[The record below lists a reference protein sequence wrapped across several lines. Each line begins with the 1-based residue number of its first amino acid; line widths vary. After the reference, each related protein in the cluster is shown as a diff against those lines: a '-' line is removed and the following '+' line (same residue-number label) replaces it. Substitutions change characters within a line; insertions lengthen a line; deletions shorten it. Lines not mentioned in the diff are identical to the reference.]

1 MNYFEF
7 KEFDCPCEDCQRAE
21 STGRANMQ
29 PRFLE
34 MLDHARAISKGT
46 SFKINSGYR
55 CEPHNAKVKGRPKTE
70 SSKGSSHIYGW
81 AADLA
86 CNSSQERHNILTA
99 LRETNFNRI
108 GISGTFIHVDG
119 DPDKSPNVTWT
130 Y

>member
-1 MNYFEF
+1 MNYFEYN
-7 KEFDCPCEDCQRAE
+7 EFDCPCENCKMAQ
-21 STGRANMQ
+21 SSGRANME

-55 CEPHNAKVKGRPKTE
+55 CETHNAKVGGKIKTA
-70 SSKGSSHIYGW
+70 SSKGSSHLYGW

-86 CNSSQERHNILTA
+86 CNNSQDRHNILSA
-99 LRETNFNRI
+99 LRESSFNRV
-108 GISGTFIHVDG
+108 GISGSFIHVDA
-119 DPDKSPNVTWT
+119 DPEKTPNVSWT